1 MGKRATATPA
11 PMPQAAKPKRPSFW
25 ARYQSRPWP
34 YLLVFVFCFLFSTVI
49 YGDVFRRAAEA
60 NFICSDDVQM
70 KFLTD
75 QSWGWLYCW
84 SRRLLVAFKCL
95 PLGALMLSLVMTA
108 IVFMADRL
116 LRLPRHWQ
124 GVTAVVP
131 GLLYLWMLS
140 LGLNLWYK
148 DEPSLFILIP
158 VLVALLLLVLTLI
171 CKFLPKRPVGAPT
184 VGKPW
189 GTLVAVAVFVAISL
203 TARMG
208 HENDILTSRMQV
220 RALNADWEGIMNDAA
235 SASRPSR
242 AVAAY
247 NACALVQTNQLL
259 ERMFDIA
266 YDYSEVSLR
275 SHEGSEEYGL
285 FLTDCNLYAGL
296 TRVAYRCAMDHVV
309 MNGPNVYMLKR
320 MTLCALIN
328 GEDALA
334 GKYLDILDGQMG
346 EGDFVEKYRP
356 YVGHR
361 DVIEADPELS
371 RIIAFKPDSPYY
383 EQNYRSPAFLGY
395 NLGLASGTDASLVTA
410 IAACLYSKEV
420 ARCLPHIQFYAQRHG
435 GQLPR
440 CVQQAVAIMAMTR
453 PEVAAAFADVAQSQQ
468 LSLQSFFSVAKP
480 IIEERKAAMEGKSGE
495 ALDRVKVEYNA
506 RLREALRD
514 EWLGSY
520 FYYYYCENNDPAQ
533 VTPAEKTGVN

>member
-1 MGKRATATPA
+1 MGKRPATTLP
-11 PMPQAAKPKRPSFW
+11 PLPQTSKPKRPSLW

-34 YLLVFVFCFLFSTVI
+34 YLLVFIFSFIFSTLI

-60 NFICSDDVQM
+60 NFISSDATQM

-84 SRRLLVAFKCL
+84 SRRLLVVFKSL

-116 LRLPRHWQ
+116 LGLPRRWR

-131 GLLYLWMLS
+131 GLLYFWMLS

-148 DEPSLFILIP
+148 EEPSLFVLIP
-158 VLVALLLLVLTLI
+158 VLTALLLLVATLV
-171 CKFLPKRPVGAPT
+171 CKFLPKRAASVPT
-184 VGKPW
+184 DSKPW
-189 GTLVAVAVFVAISL
+189 GTLVAVAVFVAVGL
-203 TARMG
+203 TARLG
-208 HENDILTSRMQV
+208 HENDILTSRMQI
-220 RALNADWEGIMNDAA
+220 RTLQADWEGIMADAA

-247 NACALVQTNQLL
+247 NACALVQTDQLL
-259 ERMFDIA
+259 ERMFDLA
-266 YDYSEVSLR
+266 YDYPEVSLKG
-275 SHEGSEEYGL
+275 HEGSEEYGL

-296 TRVAYRCAMDHVV
+296 TRVAYRCAMDHIV

-328 GEDALA
+328 GEEALA
-334 GKYLDILDGQMG
+334 NKYLDILAGQPF

-356 YVGHR
+356 YVGHQ

-371 RIIAFKPDSPYY
+371 RIIAFKPETSHY

-395 NLGLASGTDASLVTA
+395 NLGLMSGTDASLVTA

-420 ARCLPHIQFYAQRHG
+420 PKCLPHIQFYARRHG
-435 GQLPR
+435 GQLPI
-440 CVQQAVAIMAMTR
+440 CVQQAVAIMALTT
-453 PEVAAAFADVAQSQQ
+453 PEVASAFADVVNNQQ
-468 LSLQSFFSVAKP
+468 LSLQNFFAVAKP
-480 IIEERKAAMEGKSGE
+480 IIAERKAATDGKSGE
-495 ALDRVKVEYNA
+495 ELDRLKVTYNA

-514 EWLGSY
+514 DWLGSY
-520 FYYYYCENNDPAQ
+520 YYYYYCENNDPAQ

>member
-1 MGKRATATPA
+1 MGKRAATTPPSQA
-11 PMPQAAKPKRPSFW
+11 GAAKPKQPTLW
-25 ARYQSRPWP
+25 VRYQSRPWP
-34 YLLVFVFCFLFSTVI
+34 YLLVFVFAFIFCTVI

-60 NFICSDDVQM
+60 NFISSDASQM

-84 SRRLLVAFKCL
+84 SRWLLVAFKSM

-116 LRLPRHWQ
+116 LRLPHRWH
-124 GVTAVVP
+124 GATAVVP
-131 GLLYLWMLS
+131 GLLFFWMLS

-148 DEPSLFILIP
+148 EEPSLFVLIP
-158 VLVALLLLVLTLI
+158 VLTALLLLLATLI
-171 CKFLPKRPVGAPT
+171 CKFLPKRAAAAPT
-184 VGKPW
+184 DGKPW
-189 GTLVAVAVFVAISL
+189 GTLVAVAVFVAVGL
-203 TARMG
+203 TARLG

-220 RALNADWEGIMNDAA
+220 RALSADWESIMADAA

-247 NACALVQTNQLL
+247 NACALVQTDQLL

-266 YDYSEVSLR
+266 YDYPEVSLND
-275 SHEGSEEYGL
+275 HEGSEEYGL

-296 TRVAYRCAMDHVV
+296 TRVAYRCAMDHIV

-328 GEDALA
+328 GEEALA
-334 GKYLDILDGQMG
+334 NKYLDILDAQPC
-346 EGDFVEKYRP
+346 EGGFVKKYRP
-356 YVGHR
+356 YVGHQ

-371 RIIAFKPDSPYY
+371 RIIAFRPETTYY

-395 NLGLASGTDASLVTA
+395 NLGLMSGTDASLVTA

-420 ARCLPHIQFYAQRHG
+420 TKCLPHIQFYAQRHG
-435 GQLPR
+435 GRLPM
-440 CVQQAVAIMAMTR
+440 CVEQAVAIMGMTR
-453 PEVAAAFADVAQSQQ
+453 PEVAAAFPDVVKNQQ
-468 LSLQSFFSVAKP
+468 LSLQSFFAVAKP
-480 IIEERKAAMEGKSGE
+480 IIEERKAAMAGKSGE
-495 ALDRVKVEYNA
+495 ELDRVKVAYNA
-506 RLREALRD
+506 RLRESLRED
-514 EWLGSY
+514 WLGSY

-533 VTPAEKTGVN
+533 VTPVEKTGVN

>member
-11 PMPQAAKPKRPSFW
+11 PMPQAAKPQRPSFW

-95 PLGALMLSLVMTA
+95 PVGALMLSLVMTA

-116 LRLPRHWQ
+116 LRLPHRWR

-171 CKFLPKRPVGAPT
+171 CKFLPKRPAGAPI

-203 TARMG
+203 TARLG

-266 YDYSEVSLR
+266 YDYPEVSLR

-334 GKYLDILDGQMG
+334 GKYLDILEGQTG

-435 GQLPR
+435 GQLPV
-440 CVQQAVAIMAMTR
+440 CVQQAVAIIAMTR
-453 PEVAAAFADVAQSQQ
+453 PEVAAAFGDVAQSQQ
-468 LSLQSFFSVAKP
+468 SYLQSFFSVAKP